1 MGFDFML
8 NARHHHS
15 QVLEILIVTI
25 PRVKELNQLK
35 EKMFKLK
42 QKIGKSDKITEMI
55 SFSVYQYVI
64 DI

>member
-25 PRVKELNQLK
+25 PHVKELNQLK